1 VRKSIKAPTTPPTRG
16 GFTGKIDWLRIDL
29 GDDAKE
35 ADHYVD
41 PDQRFRVA
49 MARQ

>member
-1 VRKSIKAPTTPPTRG
+1 V
-16 GFTGKIDWLRIDL
+16 RIDL

-41 PDQRFRVA
+41 PDERFLVA